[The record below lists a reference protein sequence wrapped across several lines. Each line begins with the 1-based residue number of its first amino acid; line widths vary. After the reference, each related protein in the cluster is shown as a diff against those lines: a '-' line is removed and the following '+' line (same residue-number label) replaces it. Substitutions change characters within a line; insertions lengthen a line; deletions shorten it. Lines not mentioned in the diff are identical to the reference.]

1 MGKRK
6 NPLGIA
12 LEDSIGSM
20 VVGVGVSY
28 WNGTTTYISIPQTHR
43 VHIENFDFFFLK
55 KLAWVNFYQYMR
67 KPSRREPRG
76 SNLKLNRI
84 SRQTYA

>member
-1 MGKRK
+1 MYKGKS
-6 NPLGIA
+6 PLGVI
-12 LEDSIGSM
+12 LEGSIQCQAQT
-20 VVGVGVSY
+20 VT
-28 WNGTTTYISIPQTHR
+28 NSIPQNYHVYT
-43 VHIENFDFFFLK
+43 ENFDFFSK
-55 KLAWVNFYQYMR
+55 KLALVNLYQYMR

>member
-1 MGKRK
+1 MYKGKR
-6 NPLGIA
+6 PLGVI
-12 LEDSIGSM
+12 LEGAIQCQAQT
-20 VVGVGVSY
+20 VT
-28 WNGTTTYISIPQTHR
+28 NSIPQTDY
-43 VHIENFDFFFLK
+43 IYTENFDFL
-55 KLAWVNFYQYMR
+55 KLALVNFYQYMR